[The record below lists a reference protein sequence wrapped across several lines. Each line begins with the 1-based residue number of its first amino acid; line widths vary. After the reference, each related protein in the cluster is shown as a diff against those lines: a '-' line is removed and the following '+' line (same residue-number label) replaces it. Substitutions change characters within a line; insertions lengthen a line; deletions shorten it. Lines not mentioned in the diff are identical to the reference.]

1 MIIEPP
7 NIQING
13 IQTPQVESG
22 SSSLDVTEEADI
34 DLREWEWIKKEE
46 DEEVCERLTKLTR
59 SLSICIGRGNHRRCS
74 KFYQTRRLDSSSDG
88 LYHNNN
94 NYQLDVQ
101 TLDFETVVLKNKEHE
116 PEIPLF
122 DCIFT
127 AGLYHDHTTNR
138 QVPYTKNVFPE
149 DVSCLKF

>member
-22 SSSLDVTEEADI
+22 SSSLDAPEEADI

-94 NYQLDVQ
+94 NYHLDVQ

-127 AGLYHDHTTNR
+127 AGVYHDHTTNR

-149 DVSCLKF
+149 DVSNLKF